1 MTEKTEEKK
10 SFLKIVKEED
20 VKEETK
26 TVDPKEEQKPTPEDV
41 EKYKNEFSTTLKDF
55 ENRRW
60 QISEPGKFGINDVG
74 IYLLDFMKKYA
85 FWSKTEWMGLIKMED
100 EIKKAMSMSD
110 PSVGITLSY
119 QALEFC
125 SYMLTNPG
133 GTGIKLAKE
142 FEAQADKYAKI
153 GMVVGSQIEDARN
166 KLTELQEL
174 QEKWGRAAQ
183 LLADEELIKGNK
195 EKTEDKKE

>member
-1 MTEKTEEKK
+1 MTEKNEKRIP
-10 SFLKIVKEED
+10 LTIVKDED
-20 VKEETK
+20 VKETKENIKET
-26 TVDPKEEQKPTPEDV
+26 TEKPTLEDV
-41 EKYKNEFSTTLKDF
+41 EKYKNDFSNALKSF
-55 ENRRW
+55 ENQRW

-74 IYLLDFMKKYA
+74 LYLMDFMKKYA

-100 EIKKAMSMSD
+100 EIKKAMSVSD
-110 PSVGITLSY
+110 PSIGIALSY

-153 GMVVGSQIEDARN
+153 GMVVGSQIEDARK
-166 KLTELQEL
+166 KLGELQEL
-174 QEKWGRAAQ
+174 QEKWGRAEQ
-183 LLADEELIKGNK
+183 LFADEDLVKGNK

>member
-1 MTEKTEEKK
+1 MTEKNEKRIP
-10 SFLKIVKEED
+10 LTIVKDDD
-20 VKEETK
+20 VKETKENTNET
-26 TVDPKEEQKPTPEDV
+26 TEKPTLEDV
-41 EKYKNEFSTTLKDF
+41 EKYKNDFSNALKSF
-55 ENRRW
+55 ENQRW

-74 IYLLDFMKKYA
+74 LYLMDFMKKYA

-100 EIKKAMSMSD
+100 EIKKAMSVSD
-110 PSVGITLSY
+110 PSIGIALSY

-153 GMVVGSQIEDARN
+153 GMVVGSQIEDARK
-166 KLTELQEL
+166 KLGELQEL
-174 QEKWGRAAQ
+174 QEKWGRAEQ
-183 LLADEELIKGNK
+183 LFADEDLVKGNK